1 MALHD
6 RSLYVGC
13 ESGGWLDREL
23 RALSSE
29 ENVLG
34 LSRRAAAASESMPA
48 ITTTEFSYE
57 LYETV
62 TRAHDTSRSRRS
74 CPSSGRRVRAIQKLF
89 LATNDG
95 VFKSGIA
102 TFPHEVRA
110 LVVKK
115 IAYDT
120 YTMSNTGTLHALSGK
135 LQAPGGEYLVN
146 FDASGTNMNGT
157 CVVRSAGNPKMSTLP
172 YHSGILRGIVEDF
185 AAEDNMCRVL
195 LVDYGQMVLCSA
207 SSVLADVFYFQ
218 PSEVRELPSA
228 VFNCRIIEVTP
239 PRSSGRKTVEL
250 TVGMTY
256 DVCLKRKLNNKLFAG
271 TAVVPLV
278 WQCSLDDVQVDEQR
292 KRGVAVNT
300 EVDYTVPD
308 QLRDEEERIAERK
321 RKVSEEEE
329 ALHRE
334 RIAFERECMER
345 EKGVA
350 LMAMQM
356 QLLDVSNR
364 LNAIF
369 AASLPNVSW
378 GAPFIWPHL
387 LGSFASG
394 TGAYTSEMLASLG
407 IEWPQL
413 SRALQVA
420 SSSQDSIH
428 NNGER
433 AVLGRNVNEVDMGQ
447 TNITAHHTVAPS
459 QPQRSSHSL
468 CLLDSELDAPSGSP
482 DRRCT
487 SNMGNSLSANS
498 SQNAFLDESTKSECH
513 RHTSPP
519 QPYYKCQS
527 DGYFS
532 NNCPKYANSDDMSPT
547 TDTTKHLAVDSTPS
561 SSSSTGPT
569 TVDSFP
575 NSLSTLPSSSPSTA
589 LLKYSP
595 HFPCIR
601 VKEGDALMVRRCDG
615 DEANKNWPLF
625 FVKVL
630 KDKATAAAAAEVEF
644 LTPTILCKPEHLHAG
659 FLCIAYSHT
668 FRRYLRAVIAKITG
682 ATAEVHFVDR
692 GNDEIVE
699 SSQLWSIDDQ
709 AEIVAHQ
716 CGLALPCVLQEFDD
730 FGSGD
735 FERFDED
742 TLQEA
747 VSCQQRSF
755 KLRIVKQRADGLA
768 FVELL

>member
-23 RALSSE
+23 RALSS
-29 ENVLG
+29 G
-34 LSRRAAAASESMPA
+34 LRE
-48 ITTTEFSYE
+48 
-57 LYETV
+57 
-62 TRAHDTSRSRRS
+62 TSRSRRS

-207 SSVLADVFYFQ
+207 SSVFHSDSQESFYSLMKNTSVLRGNIPFHH

-239 PRSSGRKTVEL
+239 PRSSGRKTVEIGFQL

-334 RIAFERECMER
+334 RIAFEREWL
-345 EKGVA
+345 VVVF
-350 LMAMQM
+350 L
-356 QLLDVSNR
+356 
-364 LNAIF
+364 
-369 AASLPNVSW
+369 
-378 GAPFIWPHL
+378 WP
-387 LGSFASG
+387 
-394 TGAYTSEMLASLG
+394 
-407 IEWPQL
+407 
-413 SRALQVA
+413 
-420 SSSQDSIH
+420 
-428 NNGER
+428 
-433 AVLGRNVNEVDMGQ
+433 
-447 TNITAHHTVAPS
+447 
-459 QPQRSSHSL
+459 
-468 CLLDSELDAPSGSP
+468 
-482 DRRCT
+482 
-487 SNMGNSLSANS
+487 
-498 SQNAFLDESTKSECH
+498 
-513 RHTSPP
+513 
-519 QPYYKCQS
+519 
-527 DGYFS
+527 
-532 NNCPKYANSDDMSPT
+532 
-547 TDTTKHLAVDSTPS
+547 
-561 SSSSTGPT
+561 
-569 TVDSFP
+569 
-575 NSLSTLPSSSPSTA
+575 
-589 LLKYSP
+589 
-595 HFPCIR
+595 
-601 VKEGDALMVRRCDG
+601 
-615 DEANKNWPLF
+615 
-625 FVKVL
+625 
-630 KDKATAAAAAEVEF
+630 
-644 LTPTILCKPEHLHAG
+644 
-659 FLCIAYSHT
+659 
-668 FRRYLRAVIAKITG
+668 
-682 ATAEVHFVDR
+682 
-692 GNDEIVE
+692 
-699 SSQLWSIDDQ
+699 
-709 AEIVAHQ
+709 
-716 CGLALPCVLQEFDD
+716 
-730 FGSGD
+730 
-735 FERFDED
+735 
-742 TLQEA
+742 
-747 VSCQQRSF
+747 
-755 KLRIVKQRADGLA
+755 
-768 FVELL
+768 